1 VIAAATLL
9 PSLDVGRTVL
19 DALLE
24 TTLRGSLLLLAATA
38 MTVALRRASAALRH
52 LVWTLAVGGV
62 LVLPALWL
70 ALPRWRVPVRV
81 PPAAVAQARIAAVE
95 AAVST
100 MRAPAIARDIAGREG
115 GGASPSDAR
124 PALRRSTASRIVG
137 DDLLVA
143 FWLIGVLASLAW
155 LAVGRITV
163 RVLARRAA
171 PPTDPAW
178 SELAAQVAAELG
190 IRRAVRLRV
199 SDRVGVP
206 VTWGVFRPA
215 VLLPTAAHLWP
226 AARMR
231 MVLLHE
237 MAHVRRLDALTQ
249 ALAQMCQA
257 LCWFNPLVWLAA
269 HRMRVER
276 ERACDDRVLAHGTLA
291 SSYARDLLEIAR
303 AGMAAH
309 PRIIAALALACRTEL
324 EGRMLAI
331 LDERQRRTGV
341 RPHTGAAMATVAAG
355 LVLPLATVQVVPRP
369 SSGPASGSRQEP
381 ALPALPRV
389 GDAALAAARTPA
401 LPRFAPP
408 SSAITMIAVARTAAA
423 VRSETDRTTL
433 LVALAARAPVDSA
446 VFDEV
451 LHAAATLHGDRNR
464 QRVLAAV
471 AARAS
476 LPRGTQQLLIRQI
489 GAIASEAARSRL
501 LAAVAARGALP
512 DGDLTAA
519 RDKGA
524 PARGQ

>member
-1 VIAAATLL
+1 MIAAATLL
-9 PSLDVGRTVL
+9 PSLDLGRTVL

-24 TTLRGSLLLLAATA
+24 TTVRGSLLLLAAA
-38 MTVALRRASAALRH
+38 GLTVALRRASAAFRH
-52 LVWTLAVGGV
+52 LIWTLAVGGV

-81 PPAAVAQARIAAVE
+81 PPAAVE

-100 MRAPAIARDIAGREG
+100 IHAPAIARGVVRRE
-115 GGASPSDAR
+115 AEEVLPSETR
-124 PALRRSTASRIVG
+124 PALRRSAASRIVG

-143 FWLIGVLASLAW
+143 LWLIGVLALLAW
-155 LAVGRITV
+155 LAVGRVTV
-163 RVLARRAA
+163 RILACRAV
-171 PPTDPAW
+171 PPAEPGW

-190 IRRAVRLRV
+190 IRRTVRLRV

-206 VTWGVFRPA
+206 VTWGVFRPT

-226 AARMR
+226 AERMR

-249 ALAQMCQA
+249 ALAQMCQV

-331 LDERQRRTGV
+331 LDEHQRRTGV

-355 LVLPLATVQVVPRP
+355 LVLPLATVQVVPKP
-369 SSGPASGSRQEP
+369 SSGPASGSRVEP
-381 ALPALPRV
+381 ALHAGPRV
-389 GDAALAAARTPA
+389 GDAALAAAHPPA

-408 SSAITMIAVARTAAA
+408 NAAATMIAVARTAAA
-423 VRSETDRTTL
+423 VRSETDRATL
-433 LVALAARAPVDSA
+433 LVALAARAPLDPA

-451 LHAAATLHGDRNR
+451 LHAAATLHNDRNR

-471 AARAS
+471 AARAP
-476 LPRGTQQLLIRQI
+476 LPRSTQQRLVEQI
-489 GAIASEAARSRL
+489 DAIASETGRSRL
-501 LAAVAARGALP
+501 LAVLAARGTLP
-512 DGDLTAA
+512 DGAPPA
-519 RDKGA
+519 GRDKGA
-524 PARGQ
+524 PASVQ